1 MFGVPTSFFIPIK
14 SSFIHA
20 LRFGAGDQL
29 LICFHGFGEE
39 AAKFS
44 ALQPSLGKLFTVVAI
59 DLPFHGDTKWQE
71 GALFLQEDLK
81 VLILE
86 ILKRE
91 GKERFSLL
99 GYSLGGKIVLA
110 TIPHFP
116 SLIDSVLLA
125 APDGVV
131 VNAWYNVAVYPEWGR
146 KLFKRFVVKPSFI
159 FRVARMLRFTGVL
172 SESFFKFLQIQTNT
186 EDKRRKVYNVWMTIK
201 DFEVQL
207 QEVKDLLNRYHIKSY
222 IFIGKY
228 DKVITEK
235 TGKKFVSG
243 LHDCQYVLLEK
254 GHNLITESLNEPL
267 LQALKS

>member
-1 MFGVPTSFFIPIK
+1 M
-14 SSFIHA
+14 
-20 LRFGAGDQL
+20 AG
-29 LICFHGFGEE
+29 G
-39 AAKFS
+39 S
-44 ALQPSLGKLFTVVAI
+44 T
-59 DLPFHGDTKWQE
+59 
-71 GALFLQEDLK
+71 FLQEDLK

-172 SESFFKFLQIQTNT
+172 SESFLNFCRSKPIQ
-186 EDKRRKVYNVWMTIK
+186 KIK
-201 DFEVQL
+201 DA
-207 QEVKDLLNRYHIKSY
+207 
-222 IFIGKY
+222 
-228 DKVITEK
+228 
-235 TGKKFVSG
+235 KFTMFG
-243 LHDCQYVLLEK
+243 
-254 GHNLITESLNEPL
+254 
-267 LQALKS
+267 